1 MDPRPTLSRIAGSAV
16 SVKQVHSA
24 RGHIHHTHAQ
34 SQRAQTIGLHAADG
48 SIRSCR
54 GGDPL
59 QVRDAADAAEKG
71 CSAAAAA
78 GAGARCLSVRR
89 LGRSVFAVS
98 GRAAL
103 PGSARHHGP
112 TERPTPGIFS
122 LAERERDGEPAARS
136 PGSVYNMRRQLQLLG
151 RSGCYLASLLYLVA
165 VGG

>member
-1 MDPRPTLSRIAGSAV
+1 
-16 SVKQVHSA
+16 VKQVHSA